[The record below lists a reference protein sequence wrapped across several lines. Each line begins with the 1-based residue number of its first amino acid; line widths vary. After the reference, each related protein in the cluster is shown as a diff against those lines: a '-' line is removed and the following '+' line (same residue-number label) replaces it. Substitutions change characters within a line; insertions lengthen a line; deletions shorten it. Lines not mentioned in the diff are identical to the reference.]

1 MSTIEECLPSTKYIL
16 DFQKNS
22 LDPGIE
28 IKLEVLIPA
37 EYRRDEKLHGLM
49 LDHNCPIDKII
60 RSQGFLKPNRIIY
73 EGSSDEFGDY
83 SLILNVRGSEFW
95 ETQKTYISLKISKGD
110 AETGKLT
117 GLIEVVKEYVDSYG
131 RK

>member
-28 IKLEVLIPA
+28 IKLD
-37 EYRRDEKLHGLM
+37 RRDEKLHGLM